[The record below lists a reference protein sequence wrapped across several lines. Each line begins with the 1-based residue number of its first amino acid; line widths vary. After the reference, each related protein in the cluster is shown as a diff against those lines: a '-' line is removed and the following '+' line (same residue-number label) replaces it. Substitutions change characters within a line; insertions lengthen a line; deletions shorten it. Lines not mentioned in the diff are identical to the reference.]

1 MVTRL
6 RITLIHITA
15 CCGDMSDSSL
25 QKIPGWLLLMG
36 ALSAI
41 GPLAIDLYLP
51 AFPFIAE
58 GLSTSQGNVER
69 TLAVYLFG
77 LALAQLL
84 YGPLADRY
92 GRRKPILF
100 GLVLFT
106 VASVGCTLTDDIEH
120 LTLWRFVQAFGG
132 AAGMVIPRAVI
143 RDKLETRDAS
153 KAMSLLILIL
163 GVMPILG
170 PLFGGYLLPYTGWRG
185 IFGLMALTGFGL
197 LAASWLRMTESLP
210 PENRNPLNIKAIS
223 RNYWGLVCDRHFIFY
238 ALSGSFGTAGLFT
251 YISGAP
257 RVLMDVYGIGTDFF
271 GVLFGAN
278 AAALIFMSQY
288 SARLL
293 NRHSPDKLLARS
305 QTVALVVTATGAV
318 LTLLGLLNLTLF
330 MICLLGFMA
339 CQGFVFPN
347 SAAMALA
354 RQGHRLGVASA
365 LMGTLQM
372 VFGTLAG
379 LAISGWQSDS
389 ALPMTALL
397 TVCAF
402 LSWLF
407 GRIAFS
413 KA

>member
-1 MVTRL
+1 
-6 RITLIHITA
+6 
-15 CCGDMSDSSL
+15 
-25 QKIPGWLLLMG
+25 MG
-36 ALSAI
+36 ALSAL

-58 GLSTSQGNVER
+58 GLATSQGNVER
-69 TLAVYLFG
+69 TLATYLFG
-77 LALAQLL
+77 LSLAQLA

-92 GRRKPILF
+92 GRKPPLIFGLILF
-100 GLVLFT
+100 T
-106 VASVGCTLTDDIEH
+106 IASVACALTSDIEH
-120 LTLWRFVQAFGG
+120 LTAWRVVQAFGG

-163 GVMPILG
+163 GVTPILG
-170 PLFGGYLLPYTGWRG
+170 PIIGGHILPFVGWRG
-185 IFGLMALTGFGL
+185 IFGLMALSGL
-197 LAASWLRMTESLP
+197 VLLVVSWKQMQESLH
-210 PENRNPLNIKAIS
+210 PEKIIPLRVSTIG
-223 RNYWGLVCDRHFIFY
+223 RNYWGLLGDRHFIFY
-238 ALSGSFGTAGLFT
+238 ALSGGFGGAGLFT

-257 RVLMDVYGIGTDFF
+257 RVLMDIYDVGPDFF
-271 GVLFGAN
+271 GILFGAN
-278 AAALIFMSQY
+278 AAALIIMSQL

-293 NRHSPDKLLARS
+293 NRYSPEKLLARS
-305 QTVALVVTATGAV
+305 QAAGLVITIGGVIATLAGALD
-318 LTLLGLLNLTLF
+318 LTLF
-330 MICLLGFMA
+330 MVCLLGFMA

-347 SAAMALA
+347 SAAMATA

-372 VFGTLAG
+372 LCGTLAG
-379 LAISGWQSDS
+379 LAISVWQADS

-397 TVCAF
+397 CICAF

>member
-6 RITLIHITA
+6 RITLTHVIA

-25 QKIPGWLLLMG
+25 KKIPGWLLLMG

-41 GPLAIDLYLP
+41 GPIAIDLYLP

-58 GLSTSQGNVER
+58 GLSTTQGNVER
-69 TLAVYLFG
+69 TLATYLFG
-77 LALAQLL
+77 LALAQLV

-92 GRRKPILF
+92 GRRKPIIF
-100 GLVLFT
+100 GLALFT
-106 VASVGCTLTDDIEH
+106 IASIACALTNNIEH
-120 LTLWRFVQAFGG
+120 LTAWRVVQAFGG

-185 IFGLMALTGFGL
+185 IFGLMAIIGLGL
-197 LAASWLRMTESLP
+197 LVATCLRMGESLP
-210 PENRNPLNIKAIS
+210 HDKKIPLNVTTIS
-223 RNYWGLVCDRHFIFY
+223 RNYWGLLGDRHFIFY
-238 ALSGSFGTAGLFT
+238 ALSGSFGGAGLFT

-257 RVLMDVYGIGTDFF
+257 RVLMDVYGVGPEFF

-305 QTVALVVTATGAV
+305 QTVALVVTAAGLL
-318 LTLLGLLNLTLF
+318 LTLSGVLNLTLF
-330 MICLLGFMA
+330 MVCLLGFMA

-372 VFGTLAG
+372 LCGTLAG
-379 LAISGWQSDS
+379 LAISWWQSDS

-397 TVCAF
+397 TACAF